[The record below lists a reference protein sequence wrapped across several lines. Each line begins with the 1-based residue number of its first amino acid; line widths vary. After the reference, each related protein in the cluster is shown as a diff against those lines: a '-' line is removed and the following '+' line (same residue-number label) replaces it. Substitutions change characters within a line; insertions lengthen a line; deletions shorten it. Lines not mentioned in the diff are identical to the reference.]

1 MSQFITSAT
10 NAFNGLD
17 FSHFVALCLR
27 LNYFL
32 QSCWYFVSRELLWGA
47 FVARLPPLDR
57 SPSCQSSSSRRR
69 GVFRVQP
76 SGRLW
81 LLYLTNNNQ
90 TLPASNLDQCQIRK
104 AKELI
109 VQRLNPPESWDWFR
123 DKVPEDSW
131 DIRSLTSVC
140 KLYHHFNIWR
150 ILVEQSL

>member
-17 FSHFVALCLR
+17 FSHFVALCFG

-32 QSCWYFVSRELLWGA
+32 QSCWYFVRREVLWGA
-47 FVARLPPLDR
+47 FEALLPPLDR
-57 SPSCQSSSSRRR
+57 SPSCQSSSSRPRR

-76 SGRLW
+76 SARLW
-81 LLYLTNNNQ
+81 LLYFTNNNH
-90 TLPASNLDQCQIRK
+90 TWPASNLDQCQIRK

-109 VQRLNPPESWDWFR
+109 VHRLNPPESWDSFR

-131 DIRSLTSVC
+131 DIRSLTGVC
-140 KLYHHFNIWR
+140 KLYHLFYMLNIWR
-150 ILVEQSL
+150 ILA